1 MGEMGDAPAGGQSA
15 SPRRPPLRHRE
26 IPGRMA
32 YRAGAI
38 RQLLELG
45 PPVSVNSED
54 PGMKRSLYAAD
65 LLLRVRETAW
75 ISPGQ
80 RAKSVKR
87 LDRYARRGSDPA
99 YNCGVFEEKEQ

>member
-1 MGEMGDAPAGGQSA
+1 
-15 SPRRPPLRHRE
+15 
-26 IPGRMA
+26 
-32 YRAGAI
+32 
-38 RQLLELG
+38 
-45 PPVSVNSED
+45 
-54 PGMKRSLYAAD
+54 MKRSLYAAD